1 MLKLVLFLQVVIII
15 LFGIFGI
22 VVFQQAQIASDNL
35 DEALLVIDE
44 VSAILPKLDIALD
57 SINQLETVFDS
68 LESLSSVLSLLTD
81 PFNSGDSWK
90 I

>member
-15 LFGIFGI
+15 LFGISGM

-81 PFNSGDSWK
+81 PFNSGDS
-90 I
+90 

>member
-1 MLKLVLFLQVVIII
+1 MLKLVLFLQVVILI

-35 DEALLVIDE
+35 NEALVVIDE

-57 SINQLETVFDS
+57 SIC
-68 LESLSSVLSLLTD
+68 LLYTSPSPRD
-81 PFNSGDSWK
+81 
-90 I
+90 

>member
-1 MLKLVLFLQVVIII
+1 MLKLVLFLQVVILI

-35 DEALLVIDE
+35 NEALVVIDE

-57 SINQLETVFDS
+57 SIIQLESVFDS

-81 PFNSGDSWK
+81 PFNSGNS
-90 I
+90 

>member
-1 MLKLVLFLQVVIII
+1 MLKLVLFLQVVILI

-81 PFNSGDSWK
+81 PFNSGDS
-90 I
+90 

>member
-1 MLKLVLFLQVVIII
+1 MLKLVLFLQVVILI

-22 VVFQQAQIASDNL
+22 VAFQQAQIASNNL
-35 DEALLVIDE
+35 NEALVVIDE

-57 SINQLETVFDS
+57 SINQLESVFDS

-81 PFNSGDSWK
+81 PFNSGNS
-90 I
+90 